1 MTKSSAFKTTVQD
14 SPQGEQQHKSRNFG
28 IREINCRGLSSEH
41 GFGKSFKHFKNRRFR
56 PFTNANAIKSSLT
69 LSVILNAIMLL
80 GYIYNNKNMEVH
92 IEFRLIY
99 SFIADVI
106 LFYLLYRFNFKIIQK
121 NWNKVLKFWVLISGS
136 VTIAVVLSLFF
147 SEGAIKFLPVSPMPP
162 NFLITANIIKDLI
175 FVLVVLLSTL
185 LYSSIFQRQEALLEN
200 ERLIVE
206 NIRIRYEVLKNQVDP
221 HFLFNSLNTLDGL
234 IGQDD
239 DKAHQFVENISS
251 VFRYAINN
259 KEIMHLDEEL
269 DFTESYANLMKIRYG
284 DNFQIQY
291 NIEEK
296 YKAYYIMPISLQ
308 LLVEN
313 AIKHNVIS
321 NRHSLIITI
330 ETTPQGTIKVLNPIQ
345 LKQDSETGTGIGLA
359 NLAERYKLLFQ
370 KDVLITKTD
379 VFCVEIPLIKNLETT
394 KTNLL

>member
-1 MTKSSAFKTTVQD
+1 
-14 SPQGEQQHKSRNFG
+14 
-28 IREINCRGLSSEH
+28 
-41 GFGKSFKHFKNRRFR
+41 
-56 PFTNANAIKSSLT
+56 
-69 LSVILNAIMLL
+69 
-80 GYIYNNKNMEVH
+80 MEVP

-99 SFIADVI
+99 SFIADII
-106 LFYLLYRFNFKIIQK
+106 LFYLLYSFNFKIIQA
-121 NWNKVLKFWVLISGS
+121 NWNKVLKFWVLIIGS
-136 VTIAVVLSLFF
+136 VSIAIVLSLIF
-147 SEGAIKFLPVSPMPP
+147 SEGAIKFLPGSPIPP
-162 NFLITANIIKDLI
+162 SFQITANIIKDLI
-175 FVLVVLLSTL
+175 VVLIVLLSTL
-185 LYSSIFQRQEALLEN
+185 LYSSIVQRQEALLEN
-200 ERLIVE
+200 EKLIVE

-234 IGQDD
+234 IGVDD
-239 DKAHQFVENISS
+239 DKAHDFVENISS

-291 NIEEK
+291 HIEDK
-296 YKAYYIMPISLQ
+296 YRMFYIMPISLQ

-330 ETTPQGTIKVLNPIQ
+330 ETTPNDTIRVTNPIQ
-345 LKQDSETGTGIGLA
+345 LKNDDEPGTGIGLA
-359 NLAERYKLLFQ
+359 NLTERYKLLFQ
-370 KDVLITKTD
+370 RDVLITQTD
-379 VFCVEIPLIKNLETT
+379 VFCVEIPLIKQLEPT